1 MKLRTKL
8 LGVLL
13 LVSGLVL
20 LLIPRS
26 PSTGSEPPFMSVG
39 KIIGMDTEGAREIL
53 GEPEE
58 EKANNCGTVAYP
70 TIGDL
75 WYYLYETET
84 TVDELDVCVYK
95 GFVVGQK
102 RTEMIAEEGEVSIRE
117 QELVAAELLQM
128 LILMDEAP
136 DLSTYEEP
144 PVEI

>member
-1 MKLRTKL
+1 
-8 LGVLL
+8 
-13 LVSGLVL
+13 
-20 LLIPRS
+20 
-26 PSTGSEPPFMSVG
+26 MSVG